1 MKEITPPD
9 SGKKTAEPAQ
19 LISTRP
25 TRRVASNHREN
36 EEEKTSKPA
45 ENGTNTELVIEIE
58 NKENAQT
65 EQ

>member
-1 MKEITPPD
+1 MKEITPSD

-25 TRRVASNHREN
+25 TRRTASNQREN
-36 EEEKTSKPA
+36 EEEKNSKPA
-45 ENGTNTELVIEIE
+45 ENGTNAELVIEIE
-58 NKENAQT
+58 NKVDAQA

>member
-1 MKEITPPD
+1 MKEITPSD

-19 LISTRP
+19 LTSTRQ
-25 TRRVASNHREN
+25 TRRVASNQREN